1 MAQYQLTVDEDQVRG
16 LFTRDD
22 ALAGL
27 VTTVVQQILEAQV
40 SDHLQAQP
48 YERTE
53 ERRGYRNGYKPRS
66 LTTRV
71 GTLELRVPQVRQGE
85 FSTDLF
91 LRFQRSEQAFLLAL
105 MEMVL
110 QGVSTRKV
118 TKITEELCGTEISK
132 STVSALCG
140 RLDPVVRGWNERP
153 LGDTRYPFLVVD
165 ALVVKIREDER
176 VRARSALIASGVN
189 AAGYREI
196 LGLMLGDSESEA
208 SWGALFA
215 GLKQRGLQGVDL
227 VVSDHHG
234 GLVEAVKTHF
244 QGASWQRCQTH
255 FTANILSAAPKDVQR
270 ELKSHLR
277 GLLTAA
283 DPRAARALL
292 QTVHTTFATR
302 APKALEILDAGFEDA
317 IAVLALPEPYRVR
330 LRTTNAQERLNEELR
345 RRERVIR
352 IFPNRASAVRLLG
365 ALLMEWDEQWAT
377 GKRYLTMDVYWQWK
391 HQQQLKQQQE
401 QAATQ
406 TPEKEVVPHVA

>member
-1 MAQYQLTVDEDQVRG
+1 MTPYQLTGDEDQVRG

-27 VTTVVQQILEAQV
+27 VTAVVQQILEAQV
-40 SDHLQAQP
+40 ADHLQAQP
-48 YERTE
+48 YERTA
-53 ERRGYRNGYKPRS
+53 ERQGYRNGDKPRQ

-71 GTLELRVPQVRQGE
+71 GPLELRVPQGRQGE

-91 LRFQRSEQAFLLAL
+91 LRFQRSEHAVLLAL
-105 MEMVL
+105 MEMVV

-118 TKITEELCGTEISK
+118 TKITEDLCGTEISK

-140 RLDPVVRGWNERP
+140 RLAPVVRGWTERP
-153 LGDTRYPFLVVD
+153 LGETPYPFLIVD
-165 ALVVKIREDER
+165 ALVLKAREDER
-176 VRARSALIASGVN
+176 VRARSALIASAVT

-196 LGLMLGDSESEA
+196 VGLTLGDSEAEA
-208 SWGALFA
+208 RWGDFFA
-215 GLKQRGLQGVDL
+215 SLKQRGLSGVDL

-234 GLVEAVKTHF
+234 GVVQAVKTHF

-255 FTANILSAAPKDVQR
+255 FTANIRSAAPRAGQR

-277 GLLTAA
+277 GLFTAA

-292 QTVHTTFATR
+292 QTVHAAFATW
-302 APKALEILDAGFEDA
+302 APKALEVLDAGFEDA
-317 IAVLALPEPYRVR
+317 IAVLARPEPYRVR
-330 LRTTNAQERLNEELR
+330 RRTTNAQERLNEELR

-352 IFPNRASAVRLLG
+352 IFPSRASVVRLLG

-377 GKRYLTMDVYWQWK
+377 GKRYLSMDLYWQWK
-391 HQQQLKQQQE
+391 QHQQQKG
-401 QAATQ
+401 QAAPAAAETEGVTQ
-406 TPEKEVVPHVA
+406 VA

>member
-16 LFTRDD
+16 LFTRED

-27 VTTVVQQILEAQV
+27 VTTIVQQILEAQV
-40 SDHLQAQP
+40 TDQLQAQP
-48 YERTE
+48 YERTD

-153 LGDTRYPFLVVD
+153 LGETAYPFLIVD
-165 ALVVKIREDER
+165 ALVVKVREDER

-189 AAGYREI
+189 ADGCREI
-196 LGLMLGDSESEA
+196 LGLLLGDSESEA

-234 GLVEAVKTHF
+234 GLVPAVATPF

-255 FTANILSAAPKDVQR
+255 FTANILSAAPKEVQR

-283 DPRAARALL
+283 TPQAARALL
-292 QTVHTTFATR
+292 QTVHTTFAER

-330 LRTTNAQERLNEELR
+330 LRTTDAQEHLNEELR

-391 HQQQLKQQQE
+391 HQQQQQE
-401 QAATQ
+401 RAVAQAT
-406 TPEKEVVPHVA
+406 EKEVVLQVP

>member
-1 MAQYQLTVDEDQVRG
+1 MAQYQLSVDEDQVRG

-27 VTTVVQQILEAQV
+27 VSAVVQQILEAQV
-40 SDHLQAQP
+40 TEQLQAQP

-53 ERRGYRNGYKPRS
+53 ERQGYRNGYKPRA

-71 GTLELRVPQVRQGE
+71 GTLELRVPQVRQGA

-91 LRFQRSEQAFLLAL
+91 GRFQRSEQAFLLAL
-105 MEMVL
+105 LEMVV

-118 TKITEELCGTEISK
+118 SKITEELCGTEVSK

-140 RLDPVVRGWNERP
+140 RLDPVVRAWTERP
-153 LGDTRYPFLVVD
+153 LGQTPYPFLLVD
-165 ALVVKIREDER
+165 ALVLKVREDER
-176 VRARSALIASGVN
+176 VRARSALIASAVS

-196 LGLMLGDSESEA
+196 VGLMLGDSESEA
-208 SWGALFA
+208 SWSAFFA
-215 GLKQRGLQGVDL
+215 SLKQRGLGGVDL

-234 GLVEAVKTHF
+234 GVVQAVKTHF

-255 FTANILSAAPKDVQR
+255 FSANILAATPKEVQA

-277 GLLTAA
+277 GLFTAA

-292 QTVHTTFATR
+292 QTVQTTFAQR
-302 APKALEILDAGFEDA
+302 APQALELLDAGFEDA

-330 LRTTNAQERLNEELR
+330 LRTTNAQERLNEEVR

-352 IFPNRASAVRLLG
+352 IFPSRASALRLLG

-377 GKRYLTMDVYWQWK
+377 GKRYLSMDLYWQWK
-391 HQQQLKQQQE
+391 RQRP
-401 QAATQ
+401 QAELAASATL
-406 TPEKEVVPHVA
+406 EKEVGAQVA

>member
-1 MAQYQLTVDEDQVRG
+1 MAQYQLSVDEDQVRG

-27 VTTVVQQILEAQV
+27 VTSIVQQILEAQV
-40 SDHLQAQP
+40 TEQLHAQP
-48 YERTE
+48 YERTD
-53 ERRGYRNGYKPRS
+53 ERRGYRNGYKPRQ

-91 LRFQRSEQAFLLAL
+91 MRFQRSEQACLLAL
-105 MEMVL
+105 MEMVV

-140 RLDPVVRGWNERP
+140 RLDPVVRAWNERP
-153 LGDTRYPFLVVD
+153 LGETSSPFLIVD
-165 ALVVKIREDER
+165 ALVLKVREDER
-176 VRARSALIASGVN
+176 VRARSALIASAVS

-196 LGLMLGDSESEA
+196 VGLMLGDSESEA
-208 SWGALFA
+208 SWGEFFA
-215 GLKQRGLQGVDL
+215 HLKQRGLRGVDL

-234 GLVEAVKTHF
+234 GVVEAVKTHF

-255 FTANILSAAPKDVQR
+255 FTANILSAAPHEVRR

-277 GLLTAA
+277 GLFTAV

-292 QTVHTTFATR
+292 QMVHAEFATR

-352 IFPNRASAVRLLG
+352 IFPNRASAIRLLG

-377 GKRYLTMDVYWQWK
+377 GKRYLSMDLYWQWK
-391 HQQQLKQQQE
+391 QQNE
-401 QAATQ
+401 QAATAAA
-406 TPEKEVVPHVA
+406 EKEVGAQVA